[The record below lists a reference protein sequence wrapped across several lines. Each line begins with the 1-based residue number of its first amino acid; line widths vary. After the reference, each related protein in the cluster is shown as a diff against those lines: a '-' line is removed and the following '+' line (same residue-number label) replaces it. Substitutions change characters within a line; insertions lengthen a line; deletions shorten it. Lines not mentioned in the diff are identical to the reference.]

1 MLYLYNIFHIFLH
14 YLFIV
19 CLFELFVYNQLN
31 NNNILLLF
39 YCKRTEN
46 KYILLKA
53 QCIYNQL
60 WFYLFIYLFI
70 YILICIFVCLFI
82 YLFIYLIFITII
94 IIIIFKLSW
103 Q

>member
-46 KYILLKA
+46 KYILLNSGF
-53 QCIYNQL
+53 I
-60 WFYLFIYLFI
+60 YLFMYLFI

-82 YLFIYLIFITII
+82 YLFIY
-94 IIIIFKLSW
+94 
-103 Q
+103 